1 MRGKVAV
8 VGAGLVKF
16 GELFDKSY
24 FDLIVEATN
33 DCVKNVDKG
42 IDLEKEIEAAWLGTC
57 DGGASC
63 QRDVPSGAALISAL
77 PQLKYIPVSR
87 IENACA
93 TGSDAFRNAAMSIAA
108 GVYDTVLVVGAEK
121 MREKHPEGF
130 LRFVA
135 AREQVFNRG
144 LIAASY
150 FAMYAN
156 AHRHKYGVSEE
167 KRRSQLSKIAVKNHH
182 NGMFCPY
189 SHFSFEITEE
199 QASNAPMV
207 SYPFRLFDC
216 CPQTDGAAVVILT
229 RAENASKYTDSPIYL
244 LGSGLASDVYWLPNR
259 KDLTSA
265 LATVHAVR
273 AAYKM
278 ARIEAKDI
286 NFAEVHDC
294 FTFTELLDYEDL
306 GFCKP
311 GEGGD
316 LIDEGEVELGG
327 RIPVNTSGGLK
338 AKGHPIG
345 ATGIGQICENWFQL
359 RNEAGKRQ
367 ISGAEIGLQ
376 HNLGG
381 PLAIGCVNILTNK
394 KP

>member
-8 VGAGLVKF
+8 IGAGLVKF

-24 FDLIVEATN
+24 YDLIAEAAN
-33 DCVKNVDKG
+33 ACINSVDKG
-42 IDLEKEIEAAWLGTC
+42 IDPEKEIEAAWLGTC
-57 DGGASC
+57 MGGISA
-63 QRDVPSGAALISAL
+63 QRDVLSGAGLITAL
-77 PQLKYIPVSR
+77 PYLKLKPVTR
-87 IENACA
+87 VENACA
-93 TGSDAFRNAAMSIAA
+93 TGSDAFRNAALAVAS
-108 GVYDTVLVVGAEK
+108 GVYDIVAVVGAEK
-121 MREKHPEGF
+121 MREKEPQNF
-130 LRFVA
+130 LRYVA

-144 LIAASY
+144 LIAPSY

-156 AHRHKYGVSEE
+156 AWAKKYASDE
-167 KRRSQLSKIAVKNHH
+167 KLREYMSKVAVKNHH
-182 NGMFCPY
+182 NGTLCPY
-189 SHFSFEITEE
+189 SHFMFEITEE
-199 QASNAPMV
+199 QANNAPIV

-216 CPQTDGAAVVILT
+216 CPQTDGAAMVILCK
-229 RAENASKYTDSPIYL
+229 AELAKKYTDSPIYL
-244 LGSGLASDVYWLPNR
+244 LGSGQAADVYWIPNR
-259 KDLTSA
+259 QSLTSA
-265 LATVHAVR
+265 LATVNAAR
-273 AAYKM
+273 EAYKM
-278 ARIEAKDI
+278 AKIEPKDL

-311 GEGGD
+311 GEAGK
-316 LIDEGEVELGG
+316 LITEGEVCLGG

-367 ISGAEIGLQ
+367 VDNAEIGLQ

-381 PLAIGCVNILTNK
+381 PLAVGCVNIFTNK